1 MGKAWTK
8 AEDKVLREFAHTGVH
23 GVARRLKSTCGT
35 RRTAAAI
42 QCRASRLGV
51 TLYKHAVCPRCGR
64 KVKKLVPV
72 KGLCLICAAYEPTA
86 NQKRAEIAK
95 AVEPSEED
103 RQALV
108 EARRY
113 QARQRQNRHRM

>member
-8 AEDKVLREFAHTGVH
+8 AEDKVLREYAHTGVH

-35 RRTAAAI
+35 RRTPASI

-64 KVKKLVPV
+64 VVRRLAPV
-72 KGLCLICAAYEPTA
+72 KGVCPICAAYEPTA
-86 NQKRAEIAK
+86 NQQRAELAR
-95 AVEPSEED
+95 AAEPTRED
-103 RQALV
+103 AQALR

-113 QARQRQNRHRM
+113 QDRQRQRKHRM